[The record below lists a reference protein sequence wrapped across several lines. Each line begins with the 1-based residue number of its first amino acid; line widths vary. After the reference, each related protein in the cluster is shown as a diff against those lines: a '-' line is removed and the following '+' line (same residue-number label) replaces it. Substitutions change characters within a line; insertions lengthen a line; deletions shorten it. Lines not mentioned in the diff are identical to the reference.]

1 MTTDLN
7 YSTIKLAHQ
16 VRDFEEKRL
25 QDRKKHTLYLVH
37 QYLKDEGYNE
47 TAQQFEAEARLS
59 NQFAVCDNID
69 LYTILQEFES
79 YYFLRFQKYPKV
91 CKKIL
96 PGGGDAKGKLQ
107 RRPTLNENGFE
118 CNKLIATAL
127 SCPKQNNYK
136 TPSTTKVAANSNR
149 NRNKSFASD
158 FDITVLP
165 LTAPNPNVHLQP
177 IESDLSA
184 ERIVKPIAG
193 FDGYNGEWKEF
204 ADIISKEIFV
214 QDLNVRWE
222 DIMGLDEAKRLLK
235 EAVVYPTKYPEL
247 FTGILAPWKGLLLY
261 GPPGTGKTLLAKA
274 VATECRTTFFNISAS
289 SIVSKWRGDSEK
301 LVRVM
306 FEVARYHAPS
316 TIYIDELDALAGRRD
331 SAAEHEASRRLKTEL
346 LVQLDGL
353 AQSDDRVFLL
363 ATSNLPWDLDPAM
376 LRRLEK
382 RVLVDLPNC
391 PARREMI
398 KQNLPPVVLD
408 RPRLTADLDYDK
420 LAEKTASYSGSDIR
434 LVCKEAAMQAMRQA
448 FGLLESNATD
458 KEVGKVQLR
467 PMTTSDVEV
476 ALSRTKPSNS
486 STLGKYRKWQTEFGA
501 T

>member
-25 QDRKKHTLYLVH
+25 QDRKKHTLYVVH
-37 QYLKDEGYNE
+37 QYLKDEGYHS
-47 TAQQFEAEARLS
+47 TAQQFESEASLS
-59 NQFAVCDNID
+59 NQFVVCDNID

-79 YYFLRFQKYPKV
+79 YFFLRFQKYPKI

-96 PGGGDAKGKLQ
+96 PGGGDGKSKLQ
-107 RRPTLNENGFE
+107 RKSSENGFD
-118 CNKLIATAL
+118 CKLIASSL
-127 SCPKQNNYK
+127 SCPKQNK
-136 TPSTTKVAANSNR
+136 TSSKAPGNSTRGK
-149 NRNKSFASD
+149 NKPFVSD
-158 FDITVLP
+158 FDITILP
-165 LTAPNPNVHLQP
+165 ITAPNPNVHLQP
-177 IESDLSA
+177 IESDLSS
-184 ERIVKPIAG
+184 ERIVKPISG
-193 FDGYNGEWKEF
+193 LEGYTGEMKEF

-222 DIMGLDEAKRLLK
+222 DIMGLESAKRLLK

-274 VATECRTTFFNISAS
+274 VASECRTTFFNISAS

-316 TIYIDELDALAGRRD
+316 TIFIDELDALAGRRD
-331 SAAEHEASRRLKTEL
+331 HAVEHEASRRLKTEL

-353 AQSDDRVFLL
+353 AQSDERVFLL

-382 RVLVDLPNC
+382 RILVDLPNLA
-391 PARREMI
+391 ARREMI
-398 KQNLPPVVLD
+398 KHNLPPLVLE
-408 RPRLTADLDYDK
+408 RPKLTADLDYDL

-448 FGLLESNATD
+448 FGHLESSTNN
-458 KEVGKVQLR
+458 ELGKLQLK
-467 PMTTSDVEV
+467 PMTTADVEA
-476 ALSRTKPSNS
+476 ALTRTKPSNS
-486 STLGKYRKWQTEFGA
+486 SLVGKYRKWQTEYGS